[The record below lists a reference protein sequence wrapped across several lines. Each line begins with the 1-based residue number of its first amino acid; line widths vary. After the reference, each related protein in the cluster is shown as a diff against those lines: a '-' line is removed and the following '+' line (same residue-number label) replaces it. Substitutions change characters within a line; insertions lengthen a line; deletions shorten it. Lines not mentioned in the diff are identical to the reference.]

1 MKIFISVF
9 FLLTSIV
16 SMLILVG
23 KKMKKPFKSCGESC
37 ECIDEE
43 MLGYEGAPSL
53 NYRGDCLY

>member
-1 MKIFISVF
+1 MKIFIGVF

-23 KKMKKPFKSCGESC
+23 KKMRKPFKSCGESC

-43 MLGYEGAPSL
+43 MLGI
-53 NYRGDCLY
+53 